1 MADNVETLRR
11 LGQHRLDGG
20 IVIEPAR
27 QIDEFAVDAR
37 RNEVFAWHV
46 LQHVANDS
54 ASRHD
59 ARIAAEGYGYVGTHQ
74 AKNLIIAENGRS
86 EIARAAVGTDL
97 VGTGGIEPPTSSVSR
112 KRSPTEL
119 RAFTGEGY

>member
-1 MADNVETLRR
+1 MTSRPSGVSAST
-11 LGQHRLDGG
+11 GSTDGV
-20 IVIEPAR
+20 VIELAR
-27 QIDEFAVDAR
+27 EIDDFAVDAR
-37 RNEVFAWHV
+37 GHQVFAWDV

-59 ARIAAEGYGYVGTHQ
+59 ARFAAEGYGYVGTHQ
-74 AKNLIIAENGRS
+74 AKNLIIAGNGG
-86 EIARAAVGTDL
+86 AKFAHAVVGTDL